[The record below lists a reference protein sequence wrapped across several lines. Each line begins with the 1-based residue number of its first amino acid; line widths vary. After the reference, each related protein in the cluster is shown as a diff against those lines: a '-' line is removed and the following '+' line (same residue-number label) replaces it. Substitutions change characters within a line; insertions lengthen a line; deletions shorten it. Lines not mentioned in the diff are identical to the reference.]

1 MGIHYF
7 HQGGNSKPLFK
18 KNEVLFCKMT
28 VQHQVCIINT
38 KSRRNSIFKLTDLVG
53 IVGLGSN

>member
-38 KSRRNSIFKLTDLVG
+38 KSRRNIIQTYRFSRH
-53 IVGLGSN
+53 SR